1 MGWKTFSSG
10 LIAGFDKAIDVG
22 TPIIK
27 NFDKLV
33 ELNKIGKLNDRLAT
47 TNGSISYCDRSMSG
61 FGLATYSENSYT
73 YASTIAINATYE
85 VEVENMTSE
94 QFDRLMNAESK
105 ANDQTNQILNSIQTL
120 EGLDIYSNEC
130 GYATEINPYK
140 VIDCYYK
147 NQDRIEKAGK

>member
-1 MGWKTFSSG
+1 MANWQHHTSPL
-10 LIAGFDKAIDVG
+10 LIALDLCLGI
-22 TPIIK
+22 
-27 NFDKLV
+27 
-33 ELNKIGKLNDRLAT
+33 
-47 TNGSISYCDRSMSG
+47 
-61 FGLATYSENSYT
+61 GLAAYSENAYVF
-73 YASTIAINATYE
+73 ASTIAINSTYE

-94 QFDRLMNAESK
+94 EFDRLMDAESK
-105 ANDQTNQILNSIQTL
+105 ANNQTDEILSSIQTL